1 MRHAPLWSF
10 LPLFIAA
17 LTTMGGF
24 WIAARWS
31 GGLGTFVMGIGVLGF
46 GSLPL
51 IWERQNRQHAQR
63 ANGIVIAYEKDY
75 PDFDD
80 DKKAWLPIVRF
91 TPPNGEEITFKNGDS
106 RRPKSLPVSAK
117 VTVLYDPENPEIAII
132 TPPKAN
138 VGAYLAVLFALT
150 LMGIGILILIGHLH

>member
-1 MRHAPLWSF
+1 MRRAPLWSYLPF
-10 LPLFIAA
+10 LIAM
-17 LTTMGGF
+17 LISVGGF

-31 GGLGTFVMGIGVLGF
+31 VGLGTFIMGVGVLGV

-51 IWERQNRQHAQR
+51 LWERQYRQHAHQ

-75 PDFDD
+75 PDLDEN
-80 DKKAWLPIVRF
+80 KAWLPIVCF

-106 RRPKSLPVSAK
+106 RRPKSLPVSAN

-138 VGAYLAVLFALT
+138 VGALLAVLFALT
-150 LMGIGILILIGHLH
+150 LMGIGILILIGYLH